1 MRSSSQL
8 FAAVLAAPALA
19 NVELGGCYESS
30 SNSVR
35 CALNSSYCEDDG
47 TTWLTPNQVHIEEDG
62 LAICERV
69 KHHFDKTWSPYWH
82 VIIGNNF
89 GSFCTH
95 EMRGYIYFYYGS
107 FVRLPPR
114 GLSLSLA
121 RGARSALPNLT
132 RPSRRRTGG
141 HDVQSRVRNSG
152 SERLDRSGRCASI
165 AEVPPYSSTL

>member
-1 MRSSSQL
+1 MGDDVPDWLYMWGAQVKSPVDMPDDML
-8 FAAVLAAPALA
+8 KDAIHVVGAELDAMKAA
-19 NVELGGCYESS
+19 NKS
-30 SNSVR
+30 
-35 CALNSSYCEDDG
+35 
-47 TTWLTPNQVHIEEDG
+47 IEEDG

-114 GLSLSLA
+114 GLSLSRA
-121 RGARSALPNLT
+121 RRALRPPESDAAFSSPHRRS
-132 RPSRRRTGG
+132 
-141 HDVQSRVRNSG
+141 
-152 SERLDRSGRCASI
+152 
-165 AEVPPYSSTL
+165 